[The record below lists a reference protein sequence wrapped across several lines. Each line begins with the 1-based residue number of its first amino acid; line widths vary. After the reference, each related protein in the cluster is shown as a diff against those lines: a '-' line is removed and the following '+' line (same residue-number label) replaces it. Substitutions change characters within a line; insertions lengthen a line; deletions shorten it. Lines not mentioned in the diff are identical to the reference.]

1 MWIFNGLLTFC
12 FLVLYIFVFFLKF
25 MLNVSCHEI
34 EHTYINVAIIVLY
47 LYDANIYKEMSNDIQ
62 LHNTIRTSKDRM
74 KLL

>member
-34 EHTYINVAIIVLY
+34 EYTYINVAIIVLY
-47 LYDANIYKEMSNDIQ
+47 LYDVK
-62 LHNTIRTSKDRM
+62 
-74 KLL
+74 